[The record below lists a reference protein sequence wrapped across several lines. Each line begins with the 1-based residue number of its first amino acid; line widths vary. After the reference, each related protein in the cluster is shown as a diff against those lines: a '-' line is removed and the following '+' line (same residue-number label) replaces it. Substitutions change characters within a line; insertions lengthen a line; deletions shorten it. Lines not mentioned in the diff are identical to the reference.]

1 MQGKTINFVIK
12 GHFVTF
18 SAKNVISEVI
28 LMKEQEYS
36 TSENGTEFPYHSM
49 DIVNST
55 RMKTD
60 LKHVFFSHG
69 FK

>member
-18 SAKNVISEVI
+18 SAKNIISEVI

-36 TSENGTEFPYHSM
+36 TSENGTEFPY
-49 DIVNST
+49 ST